1 MTLNRVQL
9 LGYVLG
15 TPVVNTTE
23 RLVPAASFTVETAD
37 EWTNK
42 AGETERRPQ
51 WTRCVA
57 YGTKVSVVQGLTN
70 GSQVFIEGALS
81 TREDEKHTWHT
92 EVRVKTVM
100 PVHGRRSL

>member
-15 TPVVNTTE
+15 NPVINTTE

-57 YGTKVSVVQGLTN
+57 YGTKVSIVQGLAS
-70 GSQVFIEGALS
+70 GSQVYVEGPLS
-81 TREDEKHTWHT
+81 TRQDDKGGFHSEI
-92 EVRVKTVM
+92 RVKTVM